1 MYGIP
6 ILNSFTGVPR
16 GRNLNGQMRDLLDNL
31 SAMTTNLLKARI
43 SFAEVGT
50 LTLKVYTVLIM
61 LMFMMFI
68 LFSWSFMMFK
78 KFWRGF

>member
-6 ILNSFTGVPR
+6 ILNNFTGVPR

-43 SFAEVGT
+43 SFAEVDT
-50 LTLKVYTVLIM
+50 
-61 LMFMMFI
+61 
-68 LFSWSFMMFK
+68 
-78 KFWRGF
+78 